1 MKDSANLNH
10 SRAFLKMLDPKTEA
24 FCFRVLPE
32 APSCNAQPI
41 KLHATLEAKART
53 LEKQNQQGCGV
64 FVVINQGGHDK
75 ASITQ
80 IRALFADT
88 DGAPLE
94 PILNQPCK
102 PHMVIESSPDRW
114 HAYWLIEPSTQL
126 DLFPLLQTAI
136 AQRFGTDTAVKDLP
150 RLMRLPGFY
159 HCKSHRFLSKI
170 VKADPCLPKYQ
181 ITELANLLELDL
193 SHLEQPRLEEASSHQ
208 DNAQHEDLRVQLVEV
223 ERALRYLDPNTP
235 YDKWIRPILAIAHE
249 FGEDGRGLAHKWSK
263 GDLWKGDQN
272 D

>member
-10 SRAFLKMLDPKTEA
+10 SRAFLKMLDPQAEA

-88 DGAPLE
+88 DGASLE

-102 PHMVIESSPDRW
+102 PHMVIESSPGRW
-114 HAYWLIEPSTQL
+114 HAYWVIEPSTQL
-126 DLFPLLQTAI
+126 DLFPLLQAAI
-136 AQRFGTDTAVKDLP
+136 AQRFETDTAVKDLP

-159 HCKSHRFLSKI
+159 HCKSTRFLSKF
-170 VKADPCLPKYQ
+170 VKINPGLPRYQ

-193 SHLEQPRLEEASSHQ
+193 SRVKQPRFEEASSHQ
-208 DNAQHEDLRVQLVEV
+208 NNKQHKNLRAQLGEV
-223 ERALRYLDPNTP
+223 ERALSYLDPNTR
-235 YDKWIRPILAIAHE
+235 YDKWIRSILAIAHE
-249 FGEDGRGLAHKWSK
+249 FGEDGRGLAHKWSR
-263 GDLWKGDQN
+263 GDLWNGDQH